1 MARYTALIDGAAGA
15 YGVVVP
21 DMPGCTAMG
30 DTIESALLNAADA
43 MRDWAE
49 EMVAMGDRVPAPRR
63 LDEVRLVAEVREA
76 LAGGASLATI
86 TLIRESGRPAK
97 ANLSIDAGVL
107 AAIDEE
113 AARLRLTRS
122 AFIEMIA
129 KRHLSE
135 AA

>member
-1 MARYTALIDGAAGA
+1 LIAAALAA
-15 YGVVVP
+15 
-21 DMPGCTAMG
+21 
-30 DTIESALLNAADA
+30 AADDLG
-43 MRDWAE
+43 R
-49 EMVAMGDRVPAPRR
+49 
-63 LDEVRLVAEVREA
+63 
-76 LAGGASLATI
+76 
-86 TLIRESGRPAK
+86 IRESGRPAK

-113 AARLRLTRS
+113 AARLKLTRS